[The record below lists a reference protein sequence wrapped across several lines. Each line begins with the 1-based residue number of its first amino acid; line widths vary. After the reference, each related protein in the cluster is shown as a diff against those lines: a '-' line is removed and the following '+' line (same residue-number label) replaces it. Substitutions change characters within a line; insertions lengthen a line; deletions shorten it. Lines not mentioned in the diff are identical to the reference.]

1 MWILRRTHIE
11 ALLRRAEIHIVK
23 TIVIA
28 DGWGPRTT
36 GIMLVAVPPR
46 LIEATVDL
54 TDVTPVHHILR
65 LQHLHAEE
73 VEIRRHH
80 IESVSDADNVRIG
93 EIRIQHGIAVGAVAL
108 IAPALSVRP
117 HNVRPHI
124 GRNRLYVYIR
134 ELYVARMTH
143 IKALRRQVA
152 PHGRLRIGLLL
163 LVPDGVVDGSQ
174 ICSRYPTLVMQC
186 DIREPDILYRM
197 TGQTC
202 DGTAHSARI
211 ADMDIAEMHAIDT
224 AHMVDGNQFGDCVL
238 IAVTAQSCARVSQ
251 LVAPAAIAQTDE
263 NGRFRALDGEVR
275 HVHILQHTAID
286 DLQ

>member
-11 ALLRRAEIHIVK
+11 ALLRRAEIHIIKSV
-23 TIVIA
+23 VIA
-28 DGWGPRTT
+28 YGRRPRTA
-36 GIMLVAVPPR
+36 GIVLVAVPPR
-46 LIEATVDL
+46 LIKSTVDL

-143 IKALRRQVA
+143 IKAFRRQVA
-152 PHGRLRIGLLL
+152 PHRRLGISLFFLI
-163 LVPDGVVDGSQ
+163 PDGVVDGSQ
-174 ICSRYPTLVMQC
+174 IRSRYPALVVQC
-186 DIREPDILYRM
+186 VIREPDILYRM
-197 TGQTC
+197 TGQTR

-224 AHMVDGNQFGDCVL
+224 AHMVDGNQFGDRVF
-238 IAVTAQSCARVSQ
+238 IAVAAQSCTGVSQ
-251 LVAPAAIAQTDE
+251 FITAAAITQTDE
-263 NGRFRALDGEVR
+263 DGRFRALDGEVR